1 MLAQQATEI
10 IYLCCSSAIVFDW
23 FKKKGYRNMR
33 ANKRYQSQLNNVISY
48 LPCLPHVKYV
58 LNKLPSIFVIVMII
72 KENTKH

>member
-1 MLAQQATEI
+1 
-10 IYLCCSSAIVFDW
+10 
-23 FKKKGYRNMR
+23 MR